1 VPSGPR
7 RSDAP
12 TQGRRAREIATS
24 SRSPAHGW
32 PGRPGTSAAPTL
44 RPPPPRHRPAA
55 GAPGSTGTGE
65 RGLRSST
72 RAPPAQPHRA
82 QAPQQRPGG
91 PSAPRRG
98 LRMVLM
104 PRPGPPAC
112 PDATAAIS
120 AGLCRP
126 APGRARAARL
136 ARRRA
141 AQPSTARARGGP
153 HLAHLLPGG
162 GSRAALG
169 HAQARATGR
178 AAARRGGRALGGP
191 GPCTHQTPGARHART
206 ARTGAGSGT
215 RPRRRAANAHGHEK
229 RRIFGD
235 GGP

>member
-1 VPSGPR
+1 MARPLTPVPSGPR

-104 PRPGPPAC
+104 PRGRRRDRTRPQQYPRGC
-112 PDATAAIS
+112 AA
-120 AGLCRP
+120 RP
-126 APGRARAARL
+126 APGAPAAGGRQPGGAGARTGPGDRAGSCAPRRACAWRSRPVHAPD
-136 ARRRA
+136 ARR
-141 AQPSTARARGGP
+141 TARAHRS
-153 HLAHLLPGG
+153 H
-162 GSRAALG
+162 
-169 HAQARATGR
+169 GR
-178 AAARRGGRALGGP
+178 R
-191 GPCTHQTPGARHART
+191 QRHAPT
-206 ARTGAGSGT
+206 QAGRQ
-215 RPRRRAANAHGHEK
+215 RPWA
-229 RRIFGD
+229 
-235 GGP
+235 